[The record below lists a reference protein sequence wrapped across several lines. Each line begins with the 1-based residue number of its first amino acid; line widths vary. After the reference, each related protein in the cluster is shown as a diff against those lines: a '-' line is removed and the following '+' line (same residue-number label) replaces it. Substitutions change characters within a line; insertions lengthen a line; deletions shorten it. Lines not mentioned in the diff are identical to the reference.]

1 MEFPIELR
9 YTTEDEWVRVDD
21 DDVATI
27 GITDFA
33 QDQLGD
39 VVYVEVPEVGRTLTA
54 GNAFGVIESVKAVS
68 DLLSPVAGE
77 VIARNDALAD
87 QPELVNSSPYGDG
100 WMIRV
105 RMTTPTDLD
114 ALLTADAYRARLPA
128 DG

>member
-1 MEFPIELR
+1 MEFPAELR
-9 YTTEDEWVRVDD
+9 YTTEDEWLRID

-39 VVYVEVPEVGRTLTA
+39 VVYVEVPDVGRMLTT
-54 GNAFGVIESVKAVS
+54 GEAFGVIESVKAVS
-68 DLLSPVAGE
+68 DLFSPIAGE
-77 VIARNDALAD
+77 VIARNDALTE

-105 RMTTPTDLD
+105 RMSAPAEID

>member
-1 MEFPIELR
+1 MEFPAELR
-9 YTTEDEWVRVDD
+9 YTTEDEWLRVD

-39 VVYVEVPEVGRTLTA
+39 VVYVEVPDVGRMLNT
-54 GNAFGVIESVKAVS
+54 GEAFGVIESVKAVS
-68 DLLSPVAGE
+68 DLFSPIAGE
-77 VIARNDALAD
+77 VIARNDALTD

-105 RMTTPTDLD
+105 RMSAPAEID
-114 ALLTADAYRARLPA
+114 ALLTADAYRSRLPA
-128 DG
+128 GG